1 MARIAHSD
9 RQFQYHTYSHIVTDK
24 MQMSAALS
32 RWHLAKRPTLIRLS
46 PQCKTLPSNMSIACR
61 RRLALYS
68 EHSSVT
74 LYCFDEVTHKWLQ
87 TLLLCF
93 VNSLNLSPVN
103 DVTLCTH
110 EYIWIKAASNTARFS
125 TSTMQS
131 GSCCF
136 KQSPSG
142 KSVSTMTAAACSRL
156 MMILSKSAYTCLTS
170 IGIVHV
176 QWPCP
181 RQGAVRFGICLW
193 WDLLNW
199 TVTVIMH
206 CFEALFRLGGQACTV
221 PWPSAKP
228 YHAVV
233 YKKQLWDQLDRHD
246 LFLHLQA
253 MIKHQHSCLW
263 QLSHW
268 EPCASSWH
276 LITTCVMLLKNAL
289 MHESVVS
296 HLCLTDAGIRLAWHP
311 NDVQTERH
319 IQSKMRQCT
328 SFALCVCWGKHQQ

>member
-156 MMILSKSAYTCLTS
+156 MMILSKSMSVMGLAELDSDCHHAL
-170 IGIVHV
+170 
-176 QWPCP
+176 
-181 RQGAVRFGICLW
+181 LW
-193 WDLLNW
+193 
-199 TVTVIMH
+199 
-206 CFEALFRLGGQACTV
+206 G
-221 PWPSAKP
+221 S
-228 YHAVV
+228 
-233 YKKQLWDQLDRHD
+233 
-246 LFLHLQA
+246 LQA
-253 MIKHQHSCLW
+253 WRTGLHSTLAVCKAIPR
-263 QLSHW
+263 S
-268 EPCASSWH
+268 
-276 LITTCVMLLKNAL
+276 CV
-289 MHESVVS
+289 
-296 HLCLTDAGIRLAWHP
+296 
-311 NDVQTERH
+311 
-319 IQSKMRQCT
+319 
-328 SFALCVCWGKHQQ
+328 